1 MTSRISTTLQNGQW
15 LEALILL
22 SELRLRG
29 QVPKL
34 GSLQRWVRECDAAAV
49 QSSERR
55 KGKAAAGV
63 EAGEEEM
70 LWAVLDAI
78 LRACTG
84 VPAAV
89 EGHDEGAVVAD
100 VPFGRKGVR
109 RWASWDVRPL
119 LAQADDRSPAN
130 YWRRVTEDTLLS
142 AEEKAAFVAGVKALD
157 ITPGPSRR
165 PPNLYPAIVQHLPP
179 STAGLLALEASPARE
194 VQRWDVPGVPG
205 ARLLTDVLTPDE
217 CRKLVGMSEAVG
229 MIEDTPVAGSA
240 AELNS
245 VGTSAV
251 PCARL
256 SRLNLTD

>member
-1 MTSRISTTLQNGQW
+1 MTSRISTTLQNGQH
-15 LEALILL
+15 LESLVLL

-29 QVPKL
+29 QAPKL

-55 KGKAAAGV
+55 KGKAADD
-63 EAGEEEM
+63 GEEEM

-84 VPAAV
+84 VSTGIQGTG
-89 EGHDEGAVVAD
+89 EGQITAD
-100 VPFGRKGVR
+100 VPIGRKGVR
-109 RWASWDVRPL
+109 RWASWDVRSL
-119 LAQADDRSPAN
+119 LGDEEARCPASF
-130 YWRRVTEDTLLS
+130 WAKVEADTLLS
-142 AEEKAAFVAGVKALD
+142 AEEKAAFLAGVAALD

-179 STAGLLALEASPARE
+179 ATANLLALAASSGRQ
-194 VQRWDVPGVPG
+194 VRRWDVPGVPG
-205 ARLLTDVLTPDE
+205 ASLLTDVLSREE
-217 CRKLVGMSEAVG
+217 CRQLVGMSETVG

-245 VGTSAV
+245 VRCPPLAWWCFG
-251 PCARL
+251 
-256 SRLNLTD
+256 